1 MVSKSN
7 TAAVVNVLPV
17 FAKLALSVSPVPLT
31 NVYVNVSPASASVVL
46 KEATV
51 VPEAAFSATELALT
65 LIFVGASFT
74 SVTLMVN
81 TFSNVKPPASV
92 TRTLTL

>member
-1 MVSKSN
+1 MSV
-7 TAAVVNVLPV
+7 ALNV
-17 FAKLALSVSPVPLT
+17 
-31 NVYVNVSPASASVVL
+31 
-46 KEATV
+46 ATV
-51 VPEAAFSATELALT
+51 VPEAAFSATELALA

>member
-1 MVSKSN
+1 MV
-7 TAAVVNVLPV
+7 
-17 FAKLALSVSPVPLT
+17 KLALSVSPVPLT
-31 NVYVNVSPASASVVL
+31 KVYVNTSPASISVAL
-46 KEATV
+46 NEATV

-65 LIFVGASFT
+65 VILVGASFT
-74 SVTLMVN
+74 SVTPMVN